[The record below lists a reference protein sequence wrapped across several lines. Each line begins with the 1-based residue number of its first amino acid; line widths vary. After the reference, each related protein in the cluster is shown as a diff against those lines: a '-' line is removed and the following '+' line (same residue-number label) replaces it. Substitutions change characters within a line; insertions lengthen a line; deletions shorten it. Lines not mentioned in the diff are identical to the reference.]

1 MGLASTGFEWTSN
14 AVIINDIAATLLL
27 FNRVVCD
34 LVKSI
39 TVKKH
44 MLKIIKNSSGVRNF
58 RVSDISFSI
67 QLLYV
72 ISNGNTVCF

>member
-1 MGLASTGFEWTSN
+1 MGLASTGFEYTSN
-14 AVIINDIAATLLL
+14 AVIINDTAEILLL
-27 FNRVVCD
+27 FDRIACD

-44 MLKIIKNSSGVRNF
+44 MLKIIRNSSGVRNF

-67 QLLYV
+67 QL
-72 ISNGNTVCF
+72 